1 MTMSLY
7 KKTFFLLGYFVIWY
21 LLLFIFPT
29 PLFAQQSQPVNA
41 MIKVSPV
48 ILKINLMPGTS
59 QIHAIRVE
67 NLTDAPMPIRLAVE
81 GFDASDEDG
90 GFRPPSGDSQISPLA
105 QWITLNTSET
115 IIPAHQTEEILA
127 RIAVPQ
133 IVPLGGYY
141 AIIYITPIFPDLSVG
156 SKIGVIALANIGV
169 QGDIHNKAEIVQ
181 FDFRRAVY
189 EKNPVS
195 FTARVQNNS
204 LNYFTA
210 KPSLTIT
217 SLLGD
222 PQTIQLDEKVILP
235 GKIRRWERVFAIQNI
250 NRGIYRATLTV
261 SLENGD
267 HIQTT
272 RTIVLFPIRTALGFI
287 ILMLSIVFCIIKR
300 KNVRR
305 ALLVL
310 FWDQNLSP
318 PQPGTLTPPATPVR
332 DQEHRTRI
340 QPKDIIETINTIGAV
355 SETARK
361 LGVHRSTVHRWLKR
375 AEKIQGIYT
384 ASHLERKSTRPHA
397 LRTTALTP
405 DDIARILKTHKEHP
419 QTAEKLVREL
429 NLSVSARTVHR
440 LLKQQKLVRPYK
452 RSH

>member
-1 MTMSLY
+1 MSFY
-7 KKTFFLLGYFVIWY
+7 KKTLLSLGYCSIWY
-21 LLLFIFPT
+21 LLFFIFPT
-29 PLFAQQSQPVNA
+29 SLFAQQNPPINA

-59 QIHAIRVE
+59 QIHTIRVE

-81 GFDASDEDG
+81 GFDASDENG
-90 GFRPPSGDSQISPLA
+90 GFKPPSGDSQTSPLA
-105 QWITLNTSET
+105 QWITLNNSET
-115 IIPAHQTEEILA
+115 IIPAHKIEEILV
-127 RIAVPQ
+127 RIAIPH

-169 QGDIHNKAEIVQ
+169 QGDLHNKAEIVQ
-181 FDFRRAVY
+181 FDFRSAVY
-189 EKNPVS
+189 EKNPVT

-217 SLLGD
+217 SLMGD
-222 PQTIQLDEKVILP
+222 PQTILLDEKVILP
-235 GKIRRWERVFAIQNI
+235 GKIRRWERVFAIQNT

-272 RTIVLFPIRTALGFI
+272 RTIVLFPIRIALGYM
-287 ILMLSIVFCIIKR
+287 ILILSIVFCIVKR

-310 FWDQNLSP
+310 FWDKNLPS
-318 PQPGTLTPPATPVR
+318 QPGTLTPPATPVHLP
-332 DQEHRTRI
+332 EHQTRI
-340 QPKDIIETINTIGAV
+340 QPKDIIETINTLGAV

-397 LRTTALTP
+397 VRTTVLTP
-405 DDIARILKTHKEHP
+405 DDVKRILDAHSQHP
-419 QTAEKLVREL
+419 QTAQKLVREL

-452 RSH
+452 QSR